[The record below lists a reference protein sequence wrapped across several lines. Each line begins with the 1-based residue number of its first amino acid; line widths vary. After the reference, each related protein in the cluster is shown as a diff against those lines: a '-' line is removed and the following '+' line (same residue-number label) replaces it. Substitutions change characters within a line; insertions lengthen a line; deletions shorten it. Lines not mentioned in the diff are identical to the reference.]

1 MYGLPSRRYKRP
13 VSKTKSSPA
22 QPKQQAAP
30 KPASKSAAATGVADI
45 LATVHAKAK
54 VLSEALPYMQRYDR
68 KTVVVKYGG
77 HAMGDPALAANF
89 ARDIVLIKQAGV
101 NPIVVHGGGPQIGS
115 LLERLNIKS
124 EFKGGLRVTDRE
136 TVEVVEMVLAGS
148 VNKEIVTAINSQGGK
163 AVGISG
169 KDANLMRAKRLER
182 RWREPGSDIEQIAD
196 LGFVGD
202 PAAVDPHIIDVII
215 NSDLIPVVA
224 PIGVGPD
231 GETLNIN
238 ADTFAAAL
246 ASALKAKRLLL
257 LTDVEGVLDKNGQL
271 IKSLTT
277 AEAQALIDDGT
288 ISGGMIPK
296 IESCIDVIAEGVEGV
311 VIINGKVPHAVLLE
325 LFTEHGAGTL
335 IERRRPRSS
344 ER

>member
-1 MYGLPSRRYKRP
+1 
-13 VSKTKSSPA
+13 VAKTKLSPA
-22 QPKQQAAP
+22 RPKDSPAP
-30 KPASKSAAATGVADI
+30 SEGEGFSA
-45 LATVHAKAK
+45 VHAKAK
-54 VLSEALPYMQRYDR
+54 ILSEALPFMQRYDSA
-68 KTVVVKYGG
+68 TVVVKYGG
-77 HAMGDPALAANF
+77 HAMADAGLAANF

-115 LLERLNIKS
+115 LLERLNIRS

-148 VNKEIVTAINSQGGK
+148 VNKEIVGAINAQGGK

-169 KDANLMRAKRLER
+169 KDANLMRATRIER
-182 RWREPGSDIEQIAD
+182 RFRDPDSNVEEIVD
-196 LGFVGD
+196 LGFVGE
-202 PAAVDPHIIDVII
+202 PAAVDAHIVDVII
-215 NSDLIPVVA
+215 HSDLIPVVA
-224 PIGVGPD
+224 PIGVGQN

-257 LTDVEGVLDKNGQL
+257 LTDVEGVLDKSGAL

-277 AEAQALIDDGT
+277 ADAKKLIKDGT

-296 IESCIDVIAEGVEGV
+296 IESCIAVVEAGVEAV
-311 VIINGKVPHAVLLE
+311 VIINGRVPHAVLLE

-335 IERRRPRSS
+335 IEHPKG
-344 ER
+344 